1 MKIFLIS
8 HIADADGI
16 MPVIL
21 TDLTFDEY
29 DYKLLD
35 IKDVDSFVLESI
47 DNNLFDNYDKVIM
60 TDLCISDEVA
70 QKINNIDLKNK
81 FLVLDH
87 HYGNLDLNKYPFI
100 KVVVEN
106 NGIKESGTSLYY
118 EYLINNFTNN
128 NIMKESV
135 NYMVRLVQLG
145 DTWEWVKYDVPE
157 ARDLVTLLSYYG
169 LEKFINKYTKFLRK
183 NKEFYFD
190 EAEQLLI
197 EIDKN
202 KKDNYFK
209 LALENIIFKE
219 IKGYKTGI
227 VFAEEYRSELGNY
240 LAQYY
245 KDKIDLVIIIN
256 LNRSISYRCVKDD
269 INVSDFASFFG
280 GKGHAK
286 AAGSPLKEDIK
297 EIIIEELFGD

>member
-1 MKIFLIS
+1 MKVFLIS

-21 TDLTFDEY
+21 SDLAFEEY

-60 TDLCISDEVA
+60 TDLCVSNTVA
-70 QKINNIDLKNK
+70 QKIDSIDLKNK
-81 FLVLDH
+81 FIVLDH
-87 HYGNLDLNKYPFI
+87 HFGNLDLNKYSFI

-118 EYLINNFTNN
+118 SYLIDNYPNNYL
-128 NIMKESV
+128 KQDSV
-135 NYMVRLVQLG
+135 NYMVRLVQLA
-145 DTWEWVKYDVPE
+145 DTWEWVRFNVPE
-157 ARDLVTLLSYYG
+157 SRDLITLLSYYG
-169 LEKFINKYTKFLRK
+169 LDKFINKYCKFLRK

-190 EAEQLLI
+190 EAEKLLI
-197 EIDKN
+197 DIDKT
-202 KKDNYFK
+202 KKQNYFD

-240 LAQYY
+240 LAEYY

-269 INVSDFASFFG
+269 VNVSDFAEFFG

-286 AAGSPLKEDIK
+286 AAGSPLKDNIK
-297 EIIIEELFGD
+297 EIIIEELFG